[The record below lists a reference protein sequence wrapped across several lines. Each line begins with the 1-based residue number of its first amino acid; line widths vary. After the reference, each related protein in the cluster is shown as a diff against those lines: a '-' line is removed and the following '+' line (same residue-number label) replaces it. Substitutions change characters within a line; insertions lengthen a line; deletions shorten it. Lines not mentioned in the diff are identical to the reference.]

1 MKFISPIA
9 VWVIFTMSLAPPQK
23 KQEMYAGDLNAQREL
38 AQLETEFYQAYT
50 NGEAS
55 KIDRLLAADYTHN
68 DIRGGFKTRAAYMMY
83 INALADG
90 IKAGTIKIDSSAT
103 DDLRVR
109 VYGDTAVVTGRWTA
123 RGRRGGKDDDE
134 QLRFVNVWVKQQ
146 GAHWQTVA
154 GQVTMVQK

>member
-1 MKFISPIA
+1 MKSISPIA
-9 VWVIFTMSLAPPQK
+9 VLVIFTMSLAPAQT
-23 KQEMYAGDLNAQREL
+23 KQEGAARGLNAEQDL
-38 AQLETEFYQAYT
+38 AQLEAEFYEAYT
-50 NGEAS
+50 NGEAA

-83 INALADG
+83 INTLADR
-90 IKAGTIKIDSSAT
+90 IKAGAIKIDSSAT

-123 RGRRGGKDDDE
+123 RGRRGGKDDAE
-134 QLRFVNVWVKQQ
+134 QLRFLNVWVKQQ
-146 GAHWQTVA
+146 GHWQTVA